1 MLMKKVAVSFYSLI
15 ACISLF
21 AQTQYDYYEDGV
33 AHQKPFITGDTL
45 WGLIVLLAII
55 FIVWLIKSS
64 ISTAQQS
71 VQESK
76 RKAEAERTRQTK
88 ILREKQ
94 NVPVDLGLSVMWAPC
109 NIGANSMTNSGK
121 FYAWGEIKEHYRF
134 THGLEGDASTIGDI
148 SGKPQYDIARYD
160 MGPGWRMPTLK
171 EGIELIEKCQWQKV
185 SNDDQRGYNV
195 IGPNGNSIFLP
206 FTGLLTSLMSTL
218 EPHYDVSTSYY
229 WLSTPFGDKYAS
241 VLVFDMEETVEN
253 NSNNPMCETKTFR
266 NYGFC
271 VRAVKDY

>member
-1 MLMKKVAVSFYSLI
+1 MKKVAVSFYSLI

-121 FYAWGEIKEHYRF
+121 FYAWGEIKP
-134 THGLEGDASTIGDI
+134 
-148 SGKPQYDIARYD
+148 K
-160 MGPGWRMPTLK
+160 
-171 EGIELIEKCQWQKV
+171 
-185 SNDDQRGYNV
+185 SN
-195 IGPNGNSIFLP
+195 
-206 FTGLLTSLMSTL
+206 
-218 EPHYDVSTSYY
+218 
-229 WLSTPFGDKYAS
+229 W
-241 VLVFDMEETVEN
+241 
-253 NSNNPMCETKTFR
+253 
-266 NYGFC
+266 
-271 VRAVKDY
+271 